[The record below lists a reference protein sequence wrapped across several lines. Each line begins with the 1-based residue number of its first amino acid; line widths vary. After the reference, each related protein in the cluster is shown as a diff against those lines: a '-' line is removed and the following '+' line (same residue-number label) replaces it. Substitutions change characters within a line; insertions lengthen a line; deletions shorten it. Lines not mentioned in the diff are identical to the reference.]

1 MIAPIK
7 KISVV
12 DQAIE
17 RIYELIRTN
26 QLQIGD
32 RLPGER
38 ELSEALEI
46 SRSSLRE
53 AIRVLDI
60 MGIVSVEPGNGMI
73 LDTPKLNTTVL
84 GSIRYLLMQDKQ
96 RLSELIDVRRLL
108 EGECAGL
115 AARNATDE
123 DIEELWRLLL
133 ELEKHHSERKYAID
147 KELALHDRIALASQN
162 TIFIE
167 MLLSIKGLLIESRE
181 STVPQMGVTERTIE
195 SQRNIIQ
202 AITDRD
208 SDRAK
213 AYMLEHLTNV
223 YTRDSIN

>member
-60 MGIVSVEPGNGMI
+60 MGIVSVEPGNGMV

-96 RLSELIDVRRLL
+96 RLSELFDVRRLL

-123 DIEELWRLLL
+123 NIEELWRLFTEL
-133 ELEKHHSERKYAID
+133 ELHHSERRYAID

-162 TIFIE
+162 SIFIE
-167 MLLSIKGLLIESRE
+167 MLLSIKSLLIESRE
-181 STVPQMGVTERTIE
+181 STVPQKGVTERTIE

-213 AYMLEHLTNV
+213 AFMLEHLTNV